1 MRYIK
6 DFFYVQKR
14 TFKNMLSSMK
24 YLPVLVVMLIASQLI
39 MNVLYGIIRTLNIS
53 GYLSSLIIYLVEIFI
68 ISFLLNAL
76 YTIIKSS
83 NLFINF
89 IRDDSNQFVLK
100 IIQIGFIFYLGQMIL
115 NIFILN
121 PVVVRGINILSL
133 ILLILFS
140 ALPETIYLEDYNAG
154 NTVQYA
160 IKFLY
165 NNIYNWLIPNLIF
178 YILIYKLGYLT
189 IFPFD
194 IKVTYSANNILSLLM
209 YLILVS
215 FIFLYRGHLFQI
227 LSNSNIRKR
236 EFQNKF

>member
-1 MRYIK
+1 MIMRYIK
-6 DFFYVQKR
+6 DFFYLQKR
-14 TFKNMLSSMK
+14 TFNNMLGIMK
-24 YLPVLVVMLIASQLI
+24 YLRILVVMLIASQLI
-39 MNVLYGIIRTLNIS
+39 MNVLYGIIKTLNIS

-121 PVVVRGINILSL
+121 LVVVRGINILSL

-140 ALPETIYLEDYNAG
+140 VLLE
-154 NTVQYA
+154 
-160 IKFLY
+160 
-165 NNIYNWLIPNLIF
+165 NIYF
-178 YILIYKLGYLT
+178 K
-189 IFPFD
+189 
-194 IKVTYSANNILSLLM
+194 
-209 YLILVS
+209 
-215 FIFLYRGHLFQI
+215 
-227 LSNSNIRKR
+227 
-236 EFQNKF
+236 

>member
-1 MRYIK
+1 
-6 DFFYVQKR
+6 
-14 TFKNMLSSMK
+14 MK

-154 NTVQYA
+154 NTVQ
-160 IKFLY
+160 
-165 NNIYNWLIPNLIF
+165 
-178 YILIYKLGYLT
+178 LIYCY
-189 IFPFD
+189 
-194 IKVTYSANNILSLLM
+194 Y
-209 YLILVS
+209 
-215 FIFLYRGHLFQI
+215 
-227 LSNSNIRKR
+227 
-236 EFQNKF
+236 